1 MKNNLVKHILTAA
14 VSLSFGA
21 AAATVDSPWCTINS
35 PDQIAPDSVIEVEIT
50 LKNDAPAGLKV
61 GGDLHFA
68 NDKGAYLGFAAW
80 GGNPKPL
87 EPGQKATFRY
97 RIPKWKEGAD
107 TVFAQF
113 FLTPATWKEKV
124 REHRSA
130 SIRLGSTAPQ
140 STPETETATAAPAVR
155 KKEGSW
161 CTIETPAQVAKDGT
175 FHVKLT
181 LKKDIPA
188 GMKVGGDIHLKNSDT
203 GAYVGYGAWGGAT
216 KPATPGETLTFT
228 YRVPA
233 LKSGANAVFIHYYLS
248 PSTWQEKVK
257 DQPSELI
264 AVK

>member
-14 VSLSFGA
+14 ISLSFGA

-35 PDQIAPDSVIEVEIT
+35 PEQIAADSVIEVEIT
-50 LKNDAPAGLKV
+50 LKNDAPAGLKI
-61 GGDLHFA
+61 GGDLHFS

-80 GGNPKPL
+80 GGEPKPL
-87 EPGQKATFRY
+87 EPGRKATFRY
-97 RIPKWKEGAD
+97 RIPKLKEGVS

-124 REHRSA
+124 KEHRSA
-130 SIRLGSTAPQ
+130 PIRLTSTAPQ
-140 STPETETATAAPAVR
+140 SAPAAETAAAETAVR

-175 FHVKLT
+175 FNVKLT

-216 KPATPGETLTFT
+216 KTATPGEMLTFT

-248 PSTWQEKVK
+248 PSTLLSKIFI
-257 DQPSELI
+257 L
-264 AVK
+264 